1 MAPLPPHERLAPD
14 CTEVDAVV
22 VGGGPAGLAAA
33 LWLARYRRS
42 VLVVD
47 SQAYRSGMV
56 EHSHGYLG
64 RDPQRPIELI
74 ERGRDE
80 LLAYPTAAY
89 RVGRVSAV
97 KQRDDGRFLV
107 TIAEGG
113 EVMAH
118 RLILATG
125 VGDTKPQI
133 EGFDEHYG
141 ASAFHCP
148 ACDGYESRDADV
160 VALGWEPHLVG
171 FATTLLGWASS
182 VTVVTNGPRFAGD
195 EACRTLL
202 AKHAVDLVEENA
214 VALLGERGALRGVR
228 LASGREL
235 PCSLLF
241 FSLAHT
247 PHVELATSLGCAL
260 DDEGYVRVQDK
271 GESSVTGVYAAGDL
285 VPGLQLV
292 QVATA
297 QGTVAGV
304 GAAQSLFGEDGAPSS
319 PPTAPDVEAELPNG

>member
-1 MAPLPPHERLAPD
+1 MPPLPPEDRLAPD
-14 CTEVDAVV
+14 CTEVDAIV

-42 VLVVD
+42 VLVID

-80 LLAYPTAAY
+80 LLAYPSAAY
-89 RVGRVSAV
+89 RAARVSAV
-97 KQRDDGRFLV
+97 EQRNDGRFLV
-107 TIAEGG
+107 TVDKGG
-113 EVMAH
+113 DVLGH
-118 RLILATG
+118 RLVLATG
-125 VGDTKPQI
+125 VSDAKPTI

-171 FATTLLGWASS
+171 FATTLLGWARS
-182 VTVVTNGPRFAGD
+182 VTVVTNGPRFEGD
-195 EACRTLL
+195 EVCRTLL
-202 AKHAVDLVEENA
+202 SKHSVDLVEEDA
-214 VALLGERGALRGVR
+214 VALVGSRGALRGVR
-228 LASGREL
+228 LRSGREL

-247 PHVELATSLGCAL
+247 PHVELATSLGCEL
-260 DDEGYVRVQDK
+260 DDEGYVRVDETGK
-271 GESSVTGVYAAGDL
+271 TSVTGVYAGGDV

-297 QGTVAGV
+297 QGTIAGV
-304 GAAQSLFGEDGAPSS
+304 GAAQSMFGEDGAPSS
-319 PPTAPDVEAELPNG
+319 PPPAPDVEAELPTD